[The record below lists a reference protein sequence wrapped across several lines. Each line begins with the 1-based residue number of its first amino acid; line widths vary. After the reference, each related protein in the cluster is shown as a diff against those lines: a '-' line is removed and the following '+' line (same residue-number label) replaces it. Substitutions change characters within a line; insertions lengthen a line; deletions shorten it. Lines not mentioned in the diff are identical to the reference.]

1 MTDLQHP
8 CPLLPPPTPSHPAQH
23 CRNTQCRES
32 GRAPG
37 ATVLSSGAKGAAVWG
52 RAPPAAPQ
60 PFCLLLRADLA
71 LPTPT
76 LPFAPGKDEVSAIPA
91 PAASLRASSA
101 PNAAPVSSQAQ
112 KCSRAI
118 ICKRGIA
125 PSEPKAVSGLGWG
138 KKNKKHLLKK
148 SASKRC
154 IATSIKQTER
164 SVQQGC
170 EQWGHMSVGQGAAGG
185 RMDRQ
190 MGGQTEQGVWAW
202 EG

>member
-1 MTDLQHP
+1 MCQPRHSSGAGEHLTSNTSPCEHANLPRTDPMQPSPGGGTAVTDLQHP

-23 CRNTQCRES
+23 CRNTRCRES

-76 LPFAPGKDEVSAIPA
+76 LPFAPSKDEVSAIPA

-118 ICKRGIA
+118 ICKR
-125 PSEPKAVSGLGWG
+125 
-138 KKNKKHLLKK
+138 
-148 SASKRC
+148 
-154 IATSIKQTER
+154 
-164 SVQQGC
+164 
-170 EQWGHMSVGQGAAGG
+170 
-185 RMDRQ
+185 
-190 MGGQTEQGVWAW
+190 
-202 EG
+202 